1 MMEANQIRIHIESG
15 NVMVGEVDTVKVYTT
30 EYKSKKWIS
39 TVITSLDTLK
49 NIVDDFLP
57 SIKVSEEE
65 WELDINVF
73 EHLKYFVASY
83 KSIIGFL

>member
-1 MMEANQIRIHIESG
+1 MEVNQISIHIKSG
-15 NVMVGEVDTVKVYTT
+15 NVMVGEVDTVKVYKTK
-30 EYKSKKWIS
+30 YKSTKWIS

-49 NIVDDFLP
+49 KFIDDFLP

-83 KSIIGFL
+83 NSQ

>member
-1 MMEANQIRIHIESG
+1 MMEANQISIHIESG

-49 NIVDDFLP
+49 KFVDDFLP

-65 WELDINVF
+65 WELDISVF

-83 KSIIGFL
+83 NSQ